1 MTFTV
6 SSRRSPPTTRSSTRK
21 HASYFDT
28 RKKTFEGTTLVPYN
42 ELISDIEKTYPGTPI
57 GASESIVSPLSDDL
71 GLKMLTPVSFLEA
84 LNDGTDPTARD
95 KRVID
100 RQIAK
105 KQIEVYVYDSQNS
118 TPDVQAQVEKAT
130 ARGIPVVTVT
140 VTLTPA
146 GASFQGW
153 QIRQLRDLKQ
163 ALAQATGKR

>member
-57 GASESIVSPLSDDL
+57 GASESVVSPLSDDL
-71 GLKMLTPVSFLEA
+71 GLKMLTPVSFLEV
-84 LNDGTDPTARD
+84 LNDGTDPAARD

-100 RQIAK
+100 QQIEK
-105 KQIEVYVYDSQNS
+105 KQIKVYVYDSQNS

-130 ARGIPVVTVT
+130 AGHPGRDRDRDPHPGRGLLPGLADTAV
-140 VTLTPA
+140 
-146 GASFQGW
+146 
-153 QIRQLRDLKQ
+153 RDLKQ
-163 ALAQATGKR
+163 ALAEATGER